1 MVLSVTL
8 FNSVLSQLTIF
19 FLISP
24 NALMIDHWEID
35 GNQVSLDEEVGEGA
49 FGKVYKGTLKEL
61 TTPSQ
66 RAFLKP
72 SKKSVRSING
82 GETFL
87 VAVKMLHGKYKLF

>member
-1 MVLSVTL
+1 
-8 FNSVLSQLTIF
+8 
-19 FLISP
+19 
-24 NALMIDHWEID
+24 MIDHWEID